1 MKRSYTS
8 PETVNVLAPDSLSLI
23 AMAKLYVGSSGFSYA
38 SWKPGGKQVGPER
51 PAARHVDRPPVRTSG
66 QDAPGGIL
74 GSV

>member
-38 SWKPGGKQVGPER
+38 SWKPGGKQVGLSGPPRATMTARRFAR
-51 PAARHVDRPPVRTSG
+51 PARMHRVEY
-66 QDAPGGIL
+66 
-74 GSV
+74 